1 MLLLAAPAFAQSGY
15 YRGNL
20 VDTKGDGKITV
31 DDLSALIRLIDD
43 QTPLAQMPREAD
55 VDGDKDV
62 DLQDVQL
69 LVQIILGQ
77 KEKVWVSLAK
87 DLSSDG
93 KNTSGDVKD
102 DEFNGEFDSKRR

>member
-1 MLLLAAPAFAQSGY
+1 MLLLAAPAFAQTGY

-20 VDTKGDGKITV
+20 VDPKGDNTITV
-31 DDLSALIRLIDD
+31 ADLSALIRLIDD

-62 DLQDVQL
+62 DLEDVKL
-69 LVQIILGQ
+69 LVQIILGN
-77 KEKVWVSLAK
+77 KPKVWVNLAK
-87 DLSSDG
+87 DLSNDG
-93 KNTSGDVKD
+93 KGTSGDVKD